1 MIKATSVGRFFLS
14 SDCNSGE
21 YMQKLGL
28 KEFLIAALYVTAID
42 SNPAEA
48 ADIFEYQGSS
58 HRATGGAGLLFSG
71 GGEAV
76 IHNPAGIASSKNW
89 SLDFDLGLLNLTYS
103 IFSPDPNVKPGQI
116 SIPVIPLVS
125 FGLKRSISNTGLS
138 FGFFAFP
145 TGIGS
150 EFTVDDFPVTTAGVT
165 QNVDV
170 SSKQTGFKV
179 GAGVGY
185 KTSIGLNFGVS
196 VLYDYQDSENTAQ
209 FSDGNR
215 ANLTWSSQFVRP
227 IIGLRYK
234 QDLLGNLSFKYEPPT
249 YFSYDLS
256 LDIGTGPQASSFEN
270 YRPEVFAI
278 GYYRRIKRFI
288 PFITYAYEKWVDAT
302 YRAKPATSASNTAA
316 PIEYLDTNNFT
327 AGISYIFSRSSV
339 ASISYAQFD
348 GNKGLGAFDENG
360 EVAFAGISAQDF
372 EALSRRHVTLSFLK
386 QLKSGVLRFYGTHIY
401 GATVAPEDSP
411 SAGFYEIEVY
421 LLGASYKISPN
432 SKKKKPKHRIRS
444 NKRKRQKK

>member
-1 MIKATSVGRFFLS
+1 MRKLNLSVFFAAVIFLISLYSSKIKAS
-14 SDCNSGE
+14 
-21 YMQKLGL
+21 
-28 KEFLIAALYVTAID
+28 
-42 SNPAEA
+42 
-48 ADIFEYQGSS
+48 DIFEYQGSS

-76 IHNPAGIASSKNW
+76 MHNPAGIASSKNW
-89 SLDFDLGLLNLTYS
+89 SFDFDLGLLNLKYS
-103 IFSPDPNVKPGQI
+103 IFSPEPNIKPGQI
-116 SIPVIPLVS
+116 AIPVIPLVS
-125 FGLKRSISNTGLS
+125 FGLERSIFKTGLS

-150 EFTVDDFPVTTAGVT
+150 EFTVDDFPVTTAGIT

-179 GAGVGY
+179 GAGIGY
-185 KTSIGLNFGVS
+185 KTPIGLNLGVS
-196 VLYDYQDSENTAQ
+196 ILYDYQAVENTAQ
-209 FSDGNR
+209 FGDGNS
-215 ANLTWSSQFVRP
+215 ASLAWSSQFVRP
-227 IIGLRYK
+227 IVGLRYQ
-234 QDLLGNLSFKYEPPT
+234 QDLLGNFSFKYEPPT
-249 YFSYDLS
+249 YYPYDLS
-256 LDIGTGPQASSFEN
+256 LDIGTGEQTSSFEN

-302 YRAKPATSASNTAA
+302 FRAKPATSASNTDA
-316 PIEYLDTNNFT
+316 PIEYLDTNNVT

-339 ASISYAQFD
+339 ASVSYAQFD
-348 GNKGLGAFDENG
+348 GNKGLGVFDGNG

-372 EALSRRHVTLSFLK
+372 EALSRRHVTFSFLK
-386 QLKSGVLRFYGTHIY
+386 QLKSGLIRFYGTHIY

-421 LLGASYKISPN
+421 LLGASYKMSPK
-432 SKKKKPKHRIRS
+432 SKMKKSKLKSKRPLRNI
-444 NKRKRQKK
+444 KRKRQKK